1 MDCRAFPIAQ
11 ECAGWAAVFY
21 LQRSSGSRAHGGIE
35 QSEVRRFLSVAVM
48 PCYEGSRLGGLI
60 VDLFFLSHP
69 VCAGLDVFGRGR
81 HPLAPAHAA
90 EHRSPDNSV
99 REHRDPIKSP
109 RSRSIKIDR

>member
-21 LQRSSGSRAHGGIE
+21 LQRSSGSRAHGGIK
-35 QSEVRRFLSVAVM
+35 QSEVRRFLSVADV
-48 PCYEGSRLGGLI
+48 PGDEGSRLGCLI
-60 VDLFFLSHP
+60 VGPLFLGHP
-69 VCAGLDVFGRGR
+69 VCAGLDVFSRER

-90 EHRSPDNSV
+90 EHRSPDNGV